1 MSADPRFSALGR
13 PLRFVAKLAAVAV
26 VVLWLLLF
34 AKGAEIV
41 YILFVLVAAFAL
53 ADGLM
58 LWSILPAA
66 SVPAVIRF
74 KSRKWAPILA
84 ALTLVAG
91 VWYANPWPCD
101 RGQPIAAD
109 VSQLVL
115 RASDLGPGYHDNWS
129 KSGGTWV
136 PCVVDEMTM
145 AGRIAG
151 YQSTVNTVSHD
162 GYLTSMAYKYIDE
175 VHATT
180 AVSELLNKLRAG
192 AVVNVC
198 EMGARRQDQAVE
210 QSLASGAQLV
220 TYRAG
225 GRAAVWRN
233 HNIVEKIETS
243 AGISLD
249 LDALVGKQNQRA
261 PIQP

>member
-129 KSGGTWV
+129 KSGGTWFR
-136 PCVVDEMTM
+136 
-145 AGRIAG
+145 AS
-151 YQSTVNTVSHD
+151 ST
-162 GYLTSMAYKYIDE
+162 
-175 VHATT
+175 
-180 AVSELLNKLRAG
+180 R
-192 AVVNVC
+192 
-198 EMGARRQDQAVE
+198 
-210 QSLASGAQLV
+210 
-220 TYRAG
+220 
-225 GRAAVWRN
+225 
-233 HNIVEKIETS
+233 
-243 AGISLD
+243 
-249 LDALVGKQNQRA
+249 
-261 PIQP
+261 